1 MAKGIDINGQLR
13 GKRGG
18 VVYYRTNGQQISRA
32 RNFAPKNP
40 KTDKQLIQ
48 RAVTA
53 TIAQMYSEGK
63 MIFDHSFEGKAVPA
77 GSMREFMKLNMNALR
92 AAIIADINGA
102 AGADDPAT
110 YEAGLRNYVVNPSR
124 DTTTPNAYIISKG
137 TFKDSV
143 IRLGVSMGNVTVHFP
158 QVAQAMTTVSDYLD
172 ANNLNAGDIH
182 TICFLTSEIQDF
194 SRVSSPASHFGFIR
208 LIVKEGIDGTAAI
221 SAAKVSDVFEVVA
234 YHADRGTVTELAG
247 YLFSNGEGV
256 DLANVDWID
265 ETRFKPSAAGVIC
278 SRDDEKLR
286 SNSVMRVVPIA
297 AGATMDNW
305 SVTGVSLVES
315 WRNASGDV
323 QSDLILEGGNF

>member
-32 RNFAPKNP
+32 RNYAPKNP

-77 GSMREFMKLNMNALR
+77 GSMREFMKLNMRALR
-92 AAIIADINGA
+92 LGIIADINGA
-102 AGADDPAT
+102 ASAADPAE
-110 YEAGLRNYVVNPSR
+110 YEAGLRHYVVNPQR
-124 DTTTPNAYIISKG
+124 DTPTPGQYIISKG
-137 TFKDSV
+137 TFKDSPLTLTIDDGQV
-143 IRLGVSMGNVTVHFP
+143 VLGFPTVENLNT
-158 QVAQAMTTVSDYLD
+158 VADYLV
-172 ANNLNAGDIH
+172 AYNFNVGDIH
-182 TICFLTSEIQDF
+182 TVCFLTSETRDF

-208 LIVKEGIDGTAAI
+208 LMVKKGIDGTT
-221 SAAKVSDVFEVVA
+221 SLSTAKVSDIFEIEA
-234 YHADRGTVTELAG
+234 YHAKQSVVTTLAA
-247 YLFSNGEGV
+247 YTFVANNGV
-256 DLANVDWID
+256 NITSVDWID
-265 ETRFKPSAAGVIC
+265 STKFRTSACGIIC

-286 SNSVMRVVPIA
+286 SNTVMQIVPITESA
-297 AGATMDNW
+297 SMGNW

-315 WRNASGDV
+315 WRNASDDV

>member
-102 AGADDPAT
+102 AGAADPAA
-110 YEAGLRNYVVNPSR
+110 YEESLRHYVVNPQR
-124 DTTTPNAYIISKG
+124 DTATPNPYIISKG

-143 IRLGVSMGNVTVHFP
+143 LGYVTSAGSLTLSFP
-158 QVAQAMTTVSDYLD
+158 TPTTAMTTVADYL
-172 ANNLNAGDIH
+172 AGFNLNPGDIH
-182 TICFLTSEIQDF
+182 TVCFLTSKIEDF

-208 LIVKEGIDGTAAI
+208 LIVKSGIDGTANM
-221 SAAKVSDVFEVVA
+221 STAKVSDIFEVTA
-234 YHADRGTVTELAG
+234 YHADQTVVNSVAN
-247 YLFSNGEGV
+247 YVFADDNGV
-256 DLANVDWID
+256 NLTRIDWID
-265 ETRFKPSAAGVIC
+265 PIKFEPSAVGIIC

-286 SNSVMRVVPIA
+286 SNTVMQVIPT
-297 AGATMDNW
+297 GSTSMDNW

>member
-63 MIFDHSFEGKAVPA
+63 MIFDHSFEGRLVPA
-77 GSMREFMKLNMNALR
+77 GSQREFLRLNMRALR
-92 AAIIADINGA
+92 QAILADINGA
-102 AGADDPAT
+102 ASAADPAQ
-110 YEAGLRNYVVNPSR
+110 YETSLRHYVVNPQR
-124 DTTTPNAYIISKG
+124 DTPTPNAYIISKG
-137 TFKDSV
+137 TFKDS
-143 IRLGVSMGNVTVHFP
+143 ILRLNVLSSSVSVGFP
-158 QVAQAMTTVSDYLD
+158 LIGSTTTLAEYLA
-172 ANNLNAGDIH
+172 ANNINAGDIH
-182 TICFLTSEIQDF
+182 TLCVLTSEISNF
-194 SRVSSPASHFGFIR
+194 SRVSSPTSHFGFIR
-208 LIVKEGIDGTAAI
+208 LIVKEVIDGTTTMTD
-221 SAAKVSDVFEVVA
+221 AKVSDVFDLEG
-234 YHADRGTVTELAG
+234 YHVSSAMVT
-247 YLFSNGEGV
+247 S
-256 DLANVDWID
+256 LANCKLGQEQSLEAWDWINS
-265 ETRFKPSAAGVIC
+265 TQFIPSAAGVIC

-286 SNSVMRVVPIA
+286 SNSVMKVRPIPNEA
-297 AGATMDNW
+297 DMDNW

>member
-102 AGADDPAT
+102 AGAADPAE
-110 YEAGLRNYVVNPSR
+110 YEAGLRHYVVNPSR
-124 DTTTPNAYIISKG
+124 DTPTPGQYIISKG
-137 TFKDSV
+137 TYKDSPLTLV
-143 IRLGVSMGNVTVHFP
+143 SSTAGSLRLDFP
-158 QVAQAMTTVSDYLD
+158 AVATGMTTVAAYL
-172 ANNLNAGDIH
+172 AAYNLLEGDIH
-182 TICFLTSEIQDF
+182 TVCFLTSKTSDF
-194 SRVSSPASHFGFIR
+194 SRVSSPTSHFGFIR
-208 LIVKEGIDGTAAI
+208 LMVKSGIDGTADLAT
-221 SAAKVSDVFEVVA
+221 AKVSDIFEVEA
-234 YHADRGTVTELAG
+234 YHAAQAVVTALAAYVMAQG
-247 YLFSNGEGV
+247 DGV
-256 DLANVDWID
+256 SLDAVDWID
-265 ETRFKPSAAGVIC
+265 AANFQPSAAGIIC

-286 SNSVMRVVPIA
+286 SNTVMIVIRPDSD
-297 AGATMDNW
+297 TMENW

>member
-53 TIAQMYSEGK
+53 TIAQMYSAGK

-92 AAIIADINGA
+92 TAIIADINGA
-102 AGADDPAT
+102 AGADDPAE
-110 YEAGLRNYVVNPSR
+110 YEAGMRHYVVNPSR
-124 DTTTPNAYIISKG
+124 DTPTPGQYIISKG
-137 TFKDSV
+137 TYKDSV
-143 IRLGVSMGNVTVHFP
+143 LSLEIATGSVYLGFPGVTSGI
-158 QVAQAMTTVSDYLD
+158 TTVADYM
-172 ANNLNAGDIH
+172 AAYNMIPGDIH
-182 TICFLTSEIQDF
+182 TVCFLTSKITDF
-194 SRVSSPASHFGFIR
+194 SRVSSPTSHFGFIR
-208 LIVKEGIDGTAAI
+208 LIVKSGIDGTIEMAT
-221 SAAKVSDVFEVVA
+221 AKVSDIFEVQA
-234 YHADRGTVTELAG
+234 YHAAQDVVNNVAN
-247 YLFSNGEGV
+247 YVIINANGV
-256 DLANVDWID
+256 ALTRVDWID
-265 ETRFKPSAAGVIC
+265 PTNFEPSAAGIIC

-286 SNSVMRVVPIA
+286 SNTVMQIVPITNTA
-297 AGATMDNW
+297 SMDNW

>member
-102 AGADDPAT
+102 AGAADPAE
-110 YEAGLRNYVVNPSR
+110 YEAGLRHYVVNPSR
-124 DTTTPNAYIISKG
+124 DTPTPNQYIISKG
-137 TFKDSV
+137 TYKDSPLTLEISQDSV
-143 IRLGVSMGNVTVHFP
+143 YLGFPEVSTG
-158 QVAQAMTTVSDYLD
+158 MTTVAAYL
-172 ANNLNAGDIH
+172 AAYNLLEGDIH
-182 TICFLTSEIQDF
+182 TVCFLTSKKTDF
-194 SRVSSPASHFGFIR
+194 SRVSSPTSHLGFIR
-208 LIVKEGIDGTAAI
+208 LIVKSGIDGTANLAT
-221 SAAKVSDVFEVVA
+221 AKVSDIFEVEA
-234 YHADRGTVTELAG
+234 YHASQAVVTALAA
-247 YLFSNGEGV
+247 YV
-256 DLANVDWID
+256 LANGNGVSLNTIDWID
-265 ETRFKPSAAGVIC
+265 ATNFQPSAAGIIC

-286 SNSVMRVVPIA
+286 SNTVMQIVPC
-297 AGATMDNW
+297 GSTTMDNW

>member
-53 TIAQMYSEGK
+53 TIAQMYSAGK

-102 AGADDPAT
+102 AGAADPAE
-110 YEAGLRNYVVNPSR
+110 YEAGLRHYVVNPQR
-124 DTTTPNAYIISKG
+124 DTPTPGQYIISKG
-137 TFKDSV
+137 TYKDSV
-143 IRLGVSMGNVTVHFP
+143 LMLVSNTAGSLTLGFPTATTGMSTV
-158 QVAQAMTTVSDYLD
+158 ADYL
-172 ANNLNAGDIH
+172 AAYNLLEGDIH
-182 TICFLTSEIQDF
+182 TVCFLTSKTSDF
-194 SRVSSPASHFGFIR
+194 SRVSSPTSHFGFIR
-208 LIVKEGIDGTAAI
+208 LIVKSGIDGTADL
-221 SAAKVSDVFEVVA
+221 STAKVSDIFQVEA
-234 YHADRGTVTELAG
+234 YHASQAVITTLGNYVLA
-247 YLFSNGEGV
+247 SDTGV
-256 DLANVDWID
+256 SLNNVDWID
-265 ETRFKPSAAGVIC
+265 ATQFEPSAAGIIC

-286 SNSVMRVVPIA
+286 SNTVMQIIRPDSD
-297 AGATMDNW
+297 TMENW

>member
-32 RNFAPKNP
+32 RNYAPKNP

-63 MIFDHSFEGKAVPA
+63 MIFDHSFEGKLVPA
-77 GSMREFMKLNMNALR
+77 GSQREFLRLNMRALR
-92 AAIIADINGA
+92 QAILADINGA
-102 AGADDPAT
+102 ASAADPAE
-110 YEAGLRNYVVNPSR
+110 YEASLRHYVVNPQR
-124 DTTTPNAYIISKG
+124 DTPTPNAYIISKG
-137 TFKDSV
+137 TFKDSPL
-143 IRLGVSMGNVTVHFP
+143 RVTAISSQMSIGFP
-158 QVAQAMTTVSDYLD
+158 LIGSATTLAEYLA
-172 ANNLNAGDIH
+172 ANNFNAGDIH
-182 TICFLTSEIQDF
+182 TICVLTSEVANF
-194 SRVSSPASHFGFIR
+194 SRVSSPVSHFGFLR
-208 LIVKEGIDGTAAI
+208 LIVKDIIDGTIAI
-221 SAAKVSDVFEVVA
+221 ADATVGDVFELEG
-234 YHADRGTVTELAG
+234 YHVSTAMVTSFASHKFGSEMSLEAW
-247 YLFSNGEGV
+247 
-256 DLANVDWID
+256 DWINSAQYI
-265 ETRFKPSAAGVIC
+265 PSAAGIIC

-286 SNSVMRVVPIA
+286 SNTVMKVRPIPSDA
-297 AGATMDNW
+297 DMDNW

>member
-63 MIFDHSFEGKAVPA
+63 MIFDHSFEGKLVPA
-77 GSMREFMKLNMNALR
+77 GSQREFLRLNMRALR
-92 AAIIADINGA
+92 QAILADINGA
-102 AGADDPAT
+102 ASAADPAQ
-110 YEAGLRNYVVNPSR
+110 YEASLRHYVVNPQR
-124 DTTTPNAYIISKG
+124 DTPTPNQYIISKG
-137 TFKDSV
+137 TYKDSPLTLV
-143 IRLGVSMGNVTVHFP
+143 ISLDSVYLGFP
-158 QVAQAMTTVSDYLD
+158 EVATGMTTVAAYL
-172 ANNLNAGDIH
+172 AAYNLLEGDIH
-182 TICFLTSEIQDF
+182 TVCFLTSKKNDF
-194 SRVSSPASHFGFIR
+194 SRVSSPTSHFGFIR
-208 LIVKEGIDGTAAI
+208 LIVKSGINGTADLAT
-221 SAAKVSDVFEVVA
+221 AKVSDIFEVEA
-234 YHADRGTVTELAG
+234 YHASQAVVTALAA
-247 YLFSNGEGV
+247 YVLTNGNGV
-256 DLANVDWID
+256 SLNAVDWID
-265 ETRFKPSAAGVIC
+265 ATNFQPSAAGIIC

-286 SNSVMRVVPIA
+286 SNTVMQVIPC
-297 AGATMDNW
+297 GSTTMNNW